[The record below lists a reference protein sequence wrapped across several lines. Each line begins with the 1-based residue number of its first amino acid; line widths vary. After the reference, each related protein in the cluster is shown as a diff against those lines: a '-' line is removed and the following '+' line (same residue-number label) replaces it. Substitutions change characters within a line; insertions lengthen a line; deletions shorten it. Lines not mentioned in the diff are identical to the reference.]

1 MTIKLFNTM
10 TRKIE
15 EFKPLVPGKMGFYSC
30 GPTVYHYAHIGN
42 LRTMIHNDILK
53 RMFVENGY
61 AVHHVMNIT
70 DVGHLTSDDADS
82 GDDKMERGAARDHK
96 SVWEIAKFYTDEF
109 LRDFDDLNNIRPTD
123 MPRATDYIAEQ
134 IDLVKKLQDLG
145 YTYEIPGDGIYYDTS
160 KFAAYGALT
169 GGSVAGNRAGARV
182 EYNNE
187 KHNPTDFALWK
198 FSPTDQKR
206 QMEWDSPWG
215 IGFPGWHAECSA
227 MSMKL
232 LGNHFDIH
240 TGGEDLSRIHHTN
253 EIAQSEPI
261 TGAPW
266 VSYWVH
272 FSFLVDKSGEKMS
285 KSNGEFL
292 GLDVIRK
299 RGYDTMVYR
308 YLILL
313 GHYQTQLAF
322 SWDAMDAA
330 ANGYKNIVRR
340 VAEILADTDPGAL
353 VESTF
358 NEWHDRILNPVSDNM
373 KTAESL
379 VQVQELLR
387 DKSINASTK
396 IALFEFIDRL
406 LGLQFIDRAKKL
418 NDAESETAPA
428 EIVALADAR
437 AAAKAARDWARADE
451 LRAQI
456 DAAGWTVVDTRD
468 GVKLVKKN
476 IKIPD

>member
-1 MTIKLFNTM
+1 MTIRLFNTM

-42 LRTMIHNDILK
+42 LRTMVHNDILK
-53 RMFVENGY
+53 RMFIENGY
-61 AVHHVMNIT
+61 NVHHVMNIT
-70 DVGHLTSDDADS
+70 DVGHLTSDDDDS
-82 GDDKMERGAARDHK
+82 GDDKMERGAARENK
-96 SVWEIAKFYTDEF
+96 SVWDIAQFYTDEF
-109 LRDFDDLNNIRPTD
+109 LRDYDDLNIMRPTD

-134 IDLVKKLQDLG
+134 IYLVKKLQDLG

-160 KFAAYGALT
+160 KFAAYGQLT
-169 GGSVAGNRAGARV
+169 GGSVSGNRAGARV
-182 EYNNE
+182 EYNDA
-187 KHNPTDFALWK
+187 KRNPTDFALWK
-198 FSPTDQKR
+198 FSPTDKKR

-240 TGGEDLSRIHHTN
+240 TGGEDLSRVHHTN

-266 VSYWVH
+266 VNYWVH

-292 GLDVIRK
+292 GLDAIRK

-308 YLILL
+308 YFILL
-313 GHYQTQLAF
+313 GHYQTQLRF

-330 ANGYKNIVRR
+330 SNGYKNIIRR
-340 VAEILADTDPGAL
+340 VADVLTDPAPGELDSKVFNTWHDKILA
-353 VESTF
+353 
-358 NEWHDRILNPVSDNM
+358 PVSDNM
-373 KTAESL
+373 KTAEAL
-379 VQVQELLR
+379 VYIQELLR
-387 DKSINASTK
+387 DTTINASTK

-406 LGLQFIDRAKKL
+406 LGLQFIDRAKRL
-418 NDAESETAPA
+418 NDAESETPPA
-428 EIVALADAR
+428 DIVALADAR
-437 AAAKAARDWARADE
+437 TTAKAERNWGKADE
-451 LRAQI
+451 IRAQI
-456 DAAGWTVVDTRD
+456 DAAGWNIIDTPN
-468 GVKLVKKN
+468 GSKLVKK
-476 IKIPD
+476 I

>member
-10 TRKIE
+10 SRKLE
-15 EFKPLVPGKMGFYSC
+15 EFKPLNPGRVGFYSC

-53 RMFVENGY
+53 RMFLENGY
-61 AVHHVMNIT
+61 DVHHVMNIT
-70 DVGHLTSDDADS
+70 DVGHLTNDEDDS
-82 GDDKMERGAARDHK
+82 GEDKMEKGAARDNK
-96 SVWEIAKFYTDEF
+96 SVWDIAKFYKDEF
-109 LRDFDDLNNIRPTD
+109 LRDYDDLNIMRPTD
-123 MPRATDYIAEQ
+123 MPHATDYIAEQ
-134 IDLVKKLQDLG
+134 IELVQKLEKLG

-169 GGSVAGNRAGARV
+169 GGALSGNRAGARV
-182 EYNNE
+182 EFNSA
-187 KHNPTDFALWK
+187 KRNPTDFALWK
-198 FSPTDQKR
+198 FSPVGVRR

-215 IGFPGWHAECSA
+215 VGFPGWHAECSA
-227 MSMKL
+227 MGMKL

-240 TGGEDLSRIHHTN
+240 TGGEDLSRVHHAN

-285 KSNGEFL
+285 KSSGEFL
-292 GLDVIRK
+292 GLDALRR
-299 RGYDTMVYR
+299 RGYDPMVYR

-330 ANGYKNIVRR
+330 AAGYKNITRR
-340 VAEILADTDPGAL
+340 VADLLMDNAPGDVDATA
-353 VESTF
+353 VGA
-358 NEWHDRILNPVSDNM
+358 WHDKMLGVISDNL
-373 KTAESL
+373 KTAETLVL
-379 VQVQELLR
+379 VQEILR
-387 DKSINASTK
+387 DGTMNAATK
-396 IALFEFIDRL
+396 INLFEFIDRL
-406 LGLQFIDRAKKL
+406 LGLQFLDRARRIVER
-418 NDAESETAPA
+418 ESADSPA
-428 EIVALADAR
+428 EITELAQRR
-437 AAAKAARDWARADE
+437 AAAKVARDWATADD

-456 DAAGWTVVDTRD
+456 DAMGWSVVDTRD
-468 GVKLVKKN
+468 GFKIVKK
-476 IKIPD
+476 DE

>member
-1 MTIKLFNTM
+1 MTIRLFNTM

-15 EFKPLVPGKMGFYSC
+15 EFKPLTPGKMGFYSC

-145 YTYEIPGDGIYYDTS
+145 YTYKIPGDGIYYDTS

-187 KHNPTDFALWK
+187 KRNPTDFALWK

-340 VAEILADTDPGAL
+340 VAEILADPDPGAL
-353 VESTF
+353 VDSTF

-418 NDAESETAPA
+418 NDTESETAPA
-428 EIVALADAR
+428 EIIAMADAR
-437 AAAKAARDWARADE
+437 AAAKSARDWARADE

-456 DAAGWTVVDTRD
+456 DAAGWTVIDTRD
-468 GVKLVKKN
+468 GTKIVKKV
-476 IKIPD
+476 

>member
-1 MTIKLFNTM
+1 MTIRLFNTM

-15 EFKPLVPGKMGFYSC
+15 EFKPLTPGKMGFYSC

-187 KHNPTDFALWK
+187 KRNPTDFALWK
-198 FSPTDQKR
+198 FSPADQKR

-358 NEWHDRILNPVSDNM
+358 NEWHDRILNPVSGNM

-418 NDAESETAPA
+418 NDTESETAPA
-428 EIVALADAR
+428 EIIALADAR
-437 AAAKAARDWARADE
+437 AAAKSARDWTRADE

-456 DAAGWTVVDTRD
+456 DAAGWTVIDTRD
-468 GVKLVKKN
+468 GTKIVKKV
-476 IKIPD
+476 

>member
-15 EFKPLVPGKMGFYSC
+15 EFKPLTPGKMGFYSC

-198 FSPTDQKR
+198 FSPTGQKR

-468 GVKLVKKN
+468 GVKLVKK
-476 IKIPD
+476 I

>member
-1 MTIKLFNTM
+1 MIIRLFNTM
-10 TRKIE
+10 TRRIE
-15 EFKPLVPGKMGFYSC
+15 EFKPLIPGKMGFYSC

-53 RMFVENGY
+53 RMFIENGY
-61 AVHHVMNIT
+61 DVHHVMNIT
-70 DVGHLTSDDADS
+70 DVGHLTSDDDDS
-82 GDDKMERGAARDHK
+82 GDDKMERGAARENK
-96 SVWEIAKFYTDEF
+96 SVWDIAKFYTDEF
-109 LRDFDDLNNIRPTD
+109 LHDYDDLNIIRPTD

-134 IDLVKKLQDLG
+134 IELVKNLEKLG

-169 GGSVAGNRAGARV
+169 GGSLSGNRAGARV
-182 EYNNE
+182 EFNDA
-187 KHNPTDFALWK
+187 KRNPTDFALWK
-198 FSPTDQKR
+198 FSPTDKKR

-215 IGFPGWHAECSA
+215 VGFPGWHAECSA

-240 TGGEDLSRIHHTN
+240 TGGEDLSRVHHTN

-266 VSYWVH
+266 VNYWVH

-292 GLDVIRK
+292 GLNAVRN
-299 RGYDTMVYR
+299 RGYDPMIYR
-308 YLILL
+308 YFILL

-330 ANGYKNIVRR
+330 SNGYKNIVRR
-340 VAEILADTDPGAL
+340 VAEILTDTDPGVL
-353 VESTF
+353 VESIF
-358 NEWHDRILNPVSDNM
+358 NEWHDRILAPVSDNM
-373 KTAESL
+373 KTAEAL
-379 VQVQELLR
+379 VQIQELLR

-418 NDAESETAPA
+418 NDAESEAAPA

-456 DAAGWTVVDTRD
+456 DAAGWTVIDTRD
-468 GVKLVKKN
+468 GVKLVKK
-476 IKIPD
+476 I

>member
-1 MTIKLFNTM
+1 MTIRLFNTM

-15 EFKPLVPGKMGFYSC
+15 EFKPLTPGKMGFYSC

-340 VAEILADTDPGAL
+340 VAEILAAPDPGAL

-418 NDAESETAPA
+418 NDTESETAPA
-428 EIVALADAR
+428 EIIALADAR
-437 AAAKAARDWARADE
+437 AAAKSARDWARADE

-456 DAAGWTVVDTRD
+456 DAAGWAVIDTRD
-468 GVKLVKKN
+468 GTKIVKKV
-476 IKIPD
+476 

>member
-1 MTIKLFNTM
+1 MTIRLFNTM
-10 TRKIE
+10 TRKTE

-42 LRTMIHNDILK
+42 MRSMIHNDILK
-53 RMFVENGY
+53 RMFIENGY
-61 AVHHVMNIT
+61 TVHHVMNIT
-70 DVGHLTSDDADS
+70 DVGHLTGDDSDS

-96 SVWEIAKFYTDEF
+96 SVWDIAQFYTDEF

-145 YTYEIPGDGIYYDTS
+145 YTYEISGDGIYYDTS
-160 KFAAYGALT
+160 KFPAYGALT

-182 EYNNE
+182 EYNDA
-187 KHNPTDFALWK
+187 KRNPTDFALWK
-198 FSPTDQKR
+198 FSPKDKKR

-266 VSYWVH
+266 VNYWVH
-272 FSFLVDKSGEKMS
+272 FSFLVNKSGDKMS
-285 KSNGEFL
+285 KSGGEFL
-292 GLDVIRK
+292 GLDAVRK
-299 RGYDTMVYR
+299 RGYDPLVYR

-330 ANGYKNIVRR
+330 ANGYKNLVRR
-340 VAEILADTDPGAL
+340 VAELLLDTEPGAL
-353 VESTF
+353 DNAKF
-358 NEWHDRILNPVSDNM
+358 DEWHNRILSPVSDNM
-373 KTAESL
+373 KTAEAL
-379 VQVQELLR
+379 VQIQELLR
-387 DKSINASTK
+387 TNDVNASTK
-396 IALFEFIDRL
+396 IALFEFVDRL
-406 LGLQFIDRAKKL
+406 LGLDFIRRAKRM
-418 NDAESETAPA
+418 NNTEAETAPA
-428 EIVALADAR
+428 EIMALADAR
-437 AAAKAARDWARADE
+437 AAAKSAKDWARADE
-451 LRAQI
+451 LRTQI

-468 GVKLVKKN
+468 GTKITKKA
-476 IKIPD
+476 

>member
-1 MTIKLFNTM
+1 MTIRLFNTM

-42 LRTMIHNDILK
+42 LRTMVHNDILK
-53 RMFVENGY
+53 RMFIENGY
-61 AVHHVMNIT
+61 NVHHVMNIT
-70 DVGHLTSDDADS
+70 DVGHLTSDDDDS
-82 GDDKMERGAARDHK
+82 GDDKMERGAARENK
-96 SVWEIAKFYTDEF
+96 SVWDIAQFYTDEF
-109 LRDFDDLNNIRPTD
+109 LRDYDDLNIMRPTD

-160 KFAAYGALT
+160 KFAAYGQLT
-169 GGSVAGNRAGARV
+169 GGSVSGNRAGARV
-182 EYNNE
+182 EYNDA
-187 KHNPTDFALWK
+187 KRNPTDFALWK
-198 FSPTDQKR
+198 FSPTDKKR

-240 TGGEDLSRIHHTN
+240 TGGEDLSRVHHTN

-266 VSYWVH
+266 VNYWVH

-292 GLDVIRK
+292 GLDAIRK

-308 YLILL
+308 YFILL
-313 GHYQTQLAF
+313 GHYQTQLRF

-330 ANGYKNIVRR
+330 SNGYKNIIRR
-340 VAEILADTDPGAL
+340 VADVLTDPAPGELDSKVFNTWHDKILA
-353 VESTF
+353 
-358 NEWHDRILNPVSDNM
+358 PVSDNM
-373 KTAESL
+373 KTAEAL
-379 VQVQELLR
+379 VYIQELLR
-387 DKSINASTK
+387 DATINASTK

-406 LGLQFIDRAKKL
+406 LGLQFIDRAKRL
-418 NDAESETAPA
+418 NDAESETPPA
-428 EIVALADAR
+428 DIVTLADAR
-437 AAAKAARDWARADE
+437 TTAKAERNWGKADE
-451 LRAQI
+451 IRAQI
-456 DAAGWTVVDTRD
+456 DAAGWNIIDTPN
-468 GVKLVKKN
+468 GSKLVKK
-476 IKIPD
+476 I

>member
-1 MTIKLFNTM
+1 MTIRLFNTM

-15 EFKPLVPGKMGFYSC
+15 EFKPLTPGKMGFYSC

-187 KHNPTDFALWK
+187 KRNPTDFALWK

-340 VAEILADTDPGAL
+340 VAEILADPDPGAL

-358 NEWHDRILNPVSDNM
+358 NEWHDRILNSVSDNM

-418 NDAESETAPA
+418 NDTESETAPA
-428 EIVALADAR
+428 EIIAMADAR
-437 AAAKAARDWARADE
+437 AAAKSARDWARADE

-456 DAAGWTVVDTRD
+456 DTAGWAVIDTRD
-468 GVKLVKKN
+468 GTKIVKKV
-476 IKIPD
+476 

>member
-1 MTIKLFNTM
+1 MTIRLFNTM

-15 EFKPLVPGKMGFYSC
+15 EFKPLTPGKMGFYSC

-187 KHNPTDFALWK
+187 KRNPTDFALWK

-340 VAEILADTDPGAL
+340 VAEILADPDPGAL

-358 NEWHDRILNPVSDNM
+358 NEWHDRVLNPVSDNM

-406 LGLQFIDRAKKL
+406 LVLQFIDRAKKL
-418 NDAESETAPA
+418 NDTESETAPA
-428 EIVALADAR
+428 EIIALADAR
-437 AAAKAARDWARADE
+437 AAAKSARDWARADE

-456 DAAGWTVVDTRD
+456 DAAGWAVIDTRD
-468 GVKLVKKN
+468 GTKIVKKV
-476 IKIPD
+476 

>member
-1 MTIKLFNTM
+1 MTIRLFNTM

-15 EFKPLVPGKMGFYSC
+15 EFKPLTPGKMGFYSC

-182 EYNNE
+182 EYNNK

-340 VAEILADTDPGAL
+340 VAEILADPDPGAL

-418 NDAESETAPA
+418 NDTESETAPA
-428 EIVALADAR
+428 EIIALADAR
-437 AAAKAARDWARADE
+437 AAAKSARDWARADE

-456 DAAGWTVVDTRD
+456 DAAGWAVIDTRD
-468 GVKLVKKN
+468 GTKIVKKV
-476 IKIPD
+476 

>member
-1 MTIKLFNTM
+1 MTIKLYNTM

-53 RMFVENGY
+53 RMFIENGY
-61 AVHHVMNIT
+61 DVHHVMNIT
-70 DVGHLTSDDADS
+70 DVGHLTSDDDDS

-134 IDLVKKLQDLG
+134 IDLVKKLEDLG

-198 FSPTDQKR
+198 FSPTDHKR
-206 QMEWDSPWG
+206 QMEWPSPWG

-240 TGGEDLSRIHHTN
+240 TGGEDLSRVHHTN

-266 VSYWVH
+266 VRYWVH

-292 GLDVIRK
+292 GLDVVRK
-299 RGYDTMVYR
+299 RGYDPIVYR

-340 VAEILADTDPGAL
+340 VSEILADPTPGAL
-353 VESTF
+353 VESSF
-358 NEWHDRILNPVSDNM
+358 NEWHNRILAPVSDNM

-379 VQVQELLR
+379 VQIQELLR
-387 DKSINASTK
+387 DKTINASTK

-406 LGLQFIDRAKKL
+406 LGLQFIDHAKKI

-428 EIVALADAR
+428 EIVALASDR
-437 AAAKAARDWARADE
+437 AAAKAAKDWSRADKI
-451 LRAQI
+451 RAQI
-456 DAAGWTVVDTRD
+456 EAAGWTVVDTRD
-468 GVKLVKKN
+468 GAKLVKK
-476 IKIPD
+476 I